1 MASIQKELASGIIYT
16 AISKYS
22 GIIISLAVAG
32 VLARLIDPEEFGV
45 VAIATVI
52 ISFFS
57 IFSDLGIAPAIIQ
70 NKHLTEDKLNDIFS
84 FTLWTGIGISILFFL
99 SSWPISLFYKQSSL
113 LSICHLLSFNL
124 FFASANIVPN
134 ALLFKDK
141 EFKFIAYRSLFV
153 QCIGGIIAILAA
165 ISGAGLYALIINPI
179 FSSILI
185 FIISI
190 RKKPQKLKYTFG
202 SKSIHE
208 IFSYSAY
215 QFMFN
220 VINYFSRNLDK
231 LLIGKYMSMNSL
243 GYYEKSYRLMMLPL
257 QNITH
262 VISPVMHPVF
272 SNFQDDPL
280 KLALSYEK
288 VIRILAFIGFP
299 LSVLLWFCAKEIT
312 LILFGDQWLPSV
324 PVFQILSLSVGIQII
339 LSTSG
344 SIYQAA
350 NDTKSLF
357 ICGVFSA
364 LLNVSGILAGI
375 FIFKSL
381 EAVAW
386 CICATFAINF
396 IQCYVW
402 MYKVTLKRSL
412 ASLIRQL
419 ISPAPLVGILIVC
432 LWSIHQ
438 SSIILPE
445 LANSFIKAVIAV
457 LVSCIYIQLSG
468 VYNIIN
474 FLKSKIKR

>member
-1 MASIQKELASGIIYT
+1 MNNLNKKHIFAYQENNTPLLEKYGINTKRVGIWNNL
-16 AISKYS
+16 YS
-22 GIIISLAVAG
+22 YIKILRNHHFFSRGRCT
-32 VLARLIDPEEFGV
+32 ARLIDPEEFGV

-231 LLIGKYMSMNSL
+231 LLI
-243 GYYEKSYRLMMLPL
+243 E
-257 QNITH
+257 
-262 VISPVMHPVF
+262 
-272 SNFQDDPL
+272 
-280 KLALSYEK
+280 
-288 VIRILAFIGFP
+288 
-299 LSVLLWFCAKEIT
+299 
-312 LILFGDQWLPSV
+312 
-324 PVFQILSLSVGIQII
+324 
-339 LSTSG
+339 
-344 SIYQAA
+344 SI
-350 NDTKSLF
+350 
-357 ICGVFSA
+357 
-364 LLNVSGILAGI
+364 
-375 FIFKSL
+375 
-381 EAVAW
+381 
-386 CICATFAINF
+386 
-396 IQCYVW
+396 
-402 MYKVTLKRSL
+402 
-412 ASLIRQL
+412 
-419 ISPAPLVGILIVC
+419 
-432 LWSIHQ
+432 
-438 SSIILPE
+438 
-445 LANSFIKAVIAV
+445 
-457 LVSCIYIQLSG
+457 
-468 VYNIIN
+468 
-474 FLKSKIKR
+474 

>member
-84 FTLWTGIGISILFFL
+84 FTLWTG
-99 SSWPISLFYKQSSL
+99 
-113 LSICHLLSFNL
+113 
-124 FFASANIVPN
+124 
-134 ALLFKDK
+134 
-141 EFKFIAYRSLFV
+141 
-153 QCIGGIIAILAA
+153 IAILAA

-445 LANSFIKAVIAV
+445 LANLFIKAVIAV
-457 LVSCIYIQLSG
+457 LISCIYIQLSG

>member
-1 MASIQKELASGIIYT
+1 
-16 AISKYS
+16 
-22 GIIISLAVAG
+22 
-32 VLARLIDPEEFGV
+32 
-45 VAIATVI
+45 
-52 ISFFS
+52 
-57 IFSDLGIAPAIIQ
+57 
-70 NKHLTEDKLNDIFS
+70 
-84 FTLWTGIGISILFFL
+84 
-99 SSWPISLFYKQSSL
+99 
-113 LSICHLLSFNL
+113 
-124 FFASANIVPN
+124 
-134 ALLFKDK
+134 
-141 EFKFIAYRSLFV
+141 
-153 QCIGGIIAILAA
+153 
-165 ISGAGLYALIINPI
+165 
-179 FSSILI
+179 
-185 FIISI
+185 
-190 RKKPQKLKYTFG
+190 
-202 SKSIHE
+202 
-208 IFSYSAY
+208 
-215 QFMFN
+215 
-220 VINYFSRNLDK
+220 
-231 LLIGKYMSMNSL
+231 MSMNSL

-432 LWSIHQ
+432 LWSIPQ

-445 LANSFIKAVIAV
+445 LANLFIKAVIAV
-457 LVSCIYIQLSG
+457 LISCIYIQLSG

>member
-257 QNITH
+257 QNIT
-262 VISPVMHPVF
+262 
-272 SNFQDDPL
+272 
-280 KLALSYEK
+280 ALSYEK

-445 LANSFIKAVIAV
+445 LANLFIKAVIAV
-457 LVSCIYIQLSG
+457 LISCIYIQLSG